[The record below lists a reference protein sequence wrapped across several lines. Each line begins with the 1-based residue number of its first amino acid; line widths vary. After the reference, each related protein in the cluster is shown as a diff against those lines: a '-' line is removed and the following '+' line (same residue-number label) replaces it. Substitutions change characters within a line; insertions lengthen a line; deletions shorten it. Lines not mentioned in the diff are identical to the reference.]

1 MKKKNFTISILLTL
15 ALLLSSCSNNLVN
28 DNNQNYA
35 TLDVAMGSRFVSKG
49 VTNNGSDQTD
59 VYSYWPDSE
68 SSFAE
73 LAKSYIIVGRRT
85 ASEVATTMPT
95 DATEVVLAS
104 GSSDVYDSIFITST
118 DGTTFSSGDV
128 SKLSLG
134 DWEFDLYAYDI
145 AGVVDTD
152 DSTTDLIAHT
162 GTNGNQ
168 TKTLTAGVNYLDMK
182 IMQEDLTSGSFDY
195 TITTEDDLIPDT
207 NYKFVI
213 ELTDAAD
220 ENNTALDTC
229 TLEIL
234 GSEINGDSYIVTEND
249 HDVISGLSVGLYKLT
264 ITVSEDQDGGANYT
278 EGNSFTSSEIVI
290 LPAQQTDADI
300 VISGVSKYDTTL
312 VVSVDYSD
320 IEFPTTSN
328 PDKNGYYVVDETTE
342 N

>member
-1 MKKKNFTISILLTL
+1 MKMKNFTISILLTL

-35 TLDVAMGSRFVSKG
+35 TLDVAMGSRFISKS

-68 SSFAE
+68 SSFAD

-85 ASEVATTMPT
+85 ASTVATTMPT
-95 DATEVVLAS
+95 DSSEVVIAS
-104 GSSDVYDSIFITST
+104 DSTDVYDSIFITSS

-134 DWEFDLYAYDI
+134 AWEFDLYAYDVES
-145 AGVVDTD
+145 VVDTD
-152 DSTTDLIAHT
+152 DSSTDLIAHT

-168 TKTLTAGVNYLDMK
+168 TKSLTAGVNYLDMK
-182 IMQEDLTSGSFDY
+182 IVQADLTTGSFDY

-213 ELTDAAD
+213 ELTNTDD
-220 ENNTALDTC
+220 EDNTVLDTL
-229 TLEIL
+229 TIERL
-234 GSEINGDSYIVTEND
+234 GSEINSDSDIVTDAD
-249 HDVISGLSVGLYKLT
+249 HDVISDLSVGLYELT
-264 ITVSEDQDGGANYT
+264 ITVSEDQAGGTDYT
-278 EGNSFTSSEIVI
+278 EGHSFTSSEIVI

-300 VISGVSKYDTTL
+300 VVSGVSIYDTTL
-312 VVSVDYSD
+312 VVSVDYSS
-320 IEFPTTSN
+320 ISFPTTTL
-328 PDKNGYYVVDETTE
+328 DKKE
-342 N
+342 